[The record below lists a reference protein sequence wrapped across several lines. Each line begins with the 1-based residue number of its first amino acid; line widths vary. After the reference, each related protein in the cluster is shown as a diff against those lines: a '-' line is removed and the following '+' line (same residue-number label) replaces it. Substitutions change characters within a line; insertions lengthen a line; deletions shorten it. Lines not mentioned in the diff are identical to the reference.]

1 MKETRKIQINKQKR
15 TGKKKEGKI
24 EDKPPLWEV
33 KVQKWISIFIISPS
47 FLMGLFFRPRTG
59 PYQTKSKNA
68 GLLSFFFFIYNPK

>member
-33 KVQKWISIFIISPS
+33 KVQKWISIFIISPFFLDGTLLQTPDRPLSNKKQKCGTS
-47 FLMGLFFRPRTG
+47 F
-59 PYQTKSKNA
+59 
-68 GLLSFFFFIYNPK
+68 FFFFIYNPK